1 MSDVSAPQASPA
13 THAATRRIGVW
24 IALLTLVS
32 DQASKLWL
40 LFVAEI
46 AEKGPFQVLPFL
58 EFVLA
63 WNRGISYGLFQQSS
77 DFGRWALVAVS
88 VVASIWLGTWMWRE
102 KSRIT
107 VVALALI
114 IGGAL
119 GNGIDRAAY
128 GAVVDFAHVHV
139 GSFSWYIF
147 NIADAAI
154 VAGVVA
160 LLYDS
165 LRPGSTNAL

>member
-1 MSDVSAPQASPA
+1 MTETSPPPA
-13 THAATRRIGVW
+13 TVISQTATRRLGIWV
-24 IALLTLVS
+24 AALTLVS

-40 LFVAEI
+40 LFVADI
-46 AEKGPFQVLPFL
+46 AERGPFQVLPFL

-88 VVASIWLGTWMWRE
+88 VVASVWLSTWMWRE
-102 KSRIT
+102 TSRLT
-107 VVALALI
+107 VLALALI

-165 LRPGSTNAL
+165 FRPGSTNAL

>member
-1 MSDVSAPQASPA
+1 MSEALPSAAETIS
-13 THAATRRIGVW
+13 HAATRRIGIW

-88 VVASIWLGTWMWRE
+88 VVASIWLTTWMWRE

-107 VVALALI
+107 VIALALI

-119 GNGIDRAAY
+119 GNGIDRAVY

-165 LRPGSTNAL
+165 FRPGSTNAL